1 MKNLVTLTKM
11 VQVMVLHCFI
21 QTFAMLLDFSL
32 SHQAKVQN
40 VQVLLFQV
48 HFTMFYDPRMFQL
61 DSTFLQFH
69 YQVEEVLLISI

>member
-1 MKNLVTLTKM
+1 MKNLVALTKM
-11 VQVMVLHCFI
+11 VQVMVHHCFI

-40 VQVLLFQV
+40 VQGLLFQV
-48 HFTMFYDPRMFQL
+48 RSAMFYDPRMFQL

-69 YQVEEVLLISI
+69 YQVEAVLSISI